1 MEKRPW
7 GPPTE
12 SHKEAANTINIKV
25 YMTYISDDHAKSI
38 PPTHPNNN
46 AIIDSG
52 TTGHFPQDTSV
63 WMN

>member
-1 MEKRPW
+1 
-7 GPPTE
+7 
-12 SHKEAANTINIKV
+12 
-25 YMTYISDDHAKSI
+25 MTYISDDHTKII